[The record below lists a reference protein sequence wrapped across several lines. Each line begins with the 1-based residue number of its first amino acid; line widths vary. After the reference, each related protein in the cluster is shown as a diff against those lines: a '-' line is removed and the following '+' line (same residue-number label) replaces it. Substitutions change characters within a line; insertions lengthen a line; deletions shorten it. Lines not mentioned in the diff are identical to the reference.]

1 MGDLGGGG
9 AKKNM
14 LNVLPSAVAETR
26 SDWVVRLG
34 IQLMGD
40 RREAVADEDLERMLE
55 LMMRTSGVRSAAATA
70 DSGAALYVDL
80 DLTAPRG
87 ELAMDRARALVAWCT
102 RYAGLGAI
110 EVRHVQVVPERA
122 TVLAPADLSV

>member
-1 MGDLGGGG
+1 
-9 AKKNM
+9 M
-14 LNVLPSAVAETR
+14 LNVLPSATAEAR

-40 RREAVADEDLERMLE
+40 REAIADEDLERMLE

-70 DSGAALYVDL
+70 EGGAALYVDL

-87 ELAMDRARALVAWCT
+87 EVAMDRARALVAWCA

-110 EVRHVQVVPERA
+110 AVRHVQVVPERVA
-122 TVLAPADLSV
+122 VLALPT

>member
-1 MGDLGGGG
+1 
-9 AKKNM
+9 M

-34 IQLMGD
+34 LQLMGD

-70 DSGAALYVDL
+70 DGAAALYVDL

-87 ELAMDRARALVAWCT
+87 EVAMDRARALVAWCT

-110 EVRHVQVVPERA
+110 EVRHVHVVPERA